1 MAKKRTSALDITQ
14 RTTRWVFDNFY
25 YVLFLLGLSVVSI
38 ANAHY
43 AEKNVREIQLL
54 QREIKELKW
63 EYASIMSDIMY
74 RSMQSQVS
82 TAVAPMGLYL
92 PPEGP
97 KVIEVK

>member
-1 MAKKRTSALDITQ
+1 MARKLLPSLNISQ
-14 RTTRWVFDNFY
+14 RTTNWVFDNFR
-25 YVLFLLGLSVVSI
+25 YVLFVVGLLMVYI

-54 QREIKELKW
+54 QREIRELKW
-63 EYASIMSDIMY
+63 EYSSIVSDMMY
-74 RSMQSQVS
+74 RSMQSQVAN
-82 TAVAPMGLYL
+82 AVKAQGLDL